1 MDIAKVKLVNLSLGA
16 QVDDA
21 IVEILVF
28 IMEIFKLNFSK
39 KRVS

>member
-21 IVEILVF
+21 IVEILVL